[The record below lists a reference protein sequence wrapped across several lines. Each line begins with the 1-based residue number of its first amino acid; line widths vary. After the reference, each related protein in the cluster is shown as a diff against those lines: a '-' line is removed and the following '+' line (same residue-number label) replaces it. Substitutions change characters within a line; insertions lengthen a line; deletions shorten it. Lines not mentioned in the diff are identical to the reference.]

1 MSKYPELRLP
11 DFYNDINFTFKITSV
26 KKETVRENSNVV
38 TEVSFLVSGT
48 YENDTCYFDSDLV
61 LYIDTE
67 QTNFVPFGDLTQE
80 EVKQWLID
88 DDDLDQY
95 KGCVSQ
101 KILTK
106 RQNRLGIENTVNETS
121 LPWNVE

>member
-1 MSKYPELRLP
+1 MSRYPELILP
-11 DFYNDINFTFKITSV
+11 DFYNDIVFSFNITSV

-48 YENDTCYFDSDLV
+48 YENDTCYFNSDLV
-61 LYIDTE
+61 LYIDPE
-67 QTNFVPFGDLTQE
+67 QTDFVPFGDLTQE
-80 EVKQWLID
+80 QVKQWLID

-101 KILTK
+101 KILSK
-106 RQNRLGIENTVNETS
+106 RQNRLDTENTVNETS
-121 LPWNVE
+121 LPWNL

>member
-11 DFYNDINFTFKITSV
+11 DFYNDIVFSFKITSV
-26 KKETVRENSNVV
+26 KKETVRGNSDVV

-48 YENDTCYFDSDLV
+48 YEGDTCYFDSDLV
-61 LYIDTE
+61 LYIDEE
-67 QTNFVPFGDLTQE
+67 QTDFVPFGNLTQQQ
-80 EVKQWLID
+80 VQQWLID

-101 KILTK
+101 KIQCK
-106 RQNRLGIENTVNETS
+106 RDDRLKVENTVSETN
-121 LPWNVE
+121 LPWNL